1 MLEQF
6 EYLGEARDFAGE
18 IHEIFN
24 RVPLLDSLDLHE
36 TALLCNFLSCY
47 AAPRGSVLVEEGG
60 RGNFMLFLLTGSA
73 LVVKTDAQ
81 GIVHTVGTAGPGD
94 ALGEMA
100 MIDHQPRAATCI
112 ANEPVDFA
120 VLTEQAF
127 RDILLTLP
135 RLGNKVLL
143 LLLHV
148 MAERLRKS
156 QRDLLPQL
164 PVVAKPTGEA

>member
-1 MLEQF
+1 MLKKF
-6 EYLGEARDFAGE
+6 EYLGEAREFSGE

-36 TALLCNFLSCY
+36 TALLCNFLTCY
-47 AAPRGSVLVEEGG
+47 AAPRGSALVEEGE
-60 RGNFMLFLLTGSA
+60 RGDYMLFLLTGRAEVINTDSNGIIH
-73 LVVKTDAQ
+73 VVGFAE
-81 GIVHTVGTAGPGD
+81 PGD

-112 ANEPVDFA
+112 AVEPVDFA

-135 RLGNKVLL
+135 RLGNKLLL

-148 MAERLRKS
+148 MAERLRRS
-156 QRDLLPQL
+156 QRELLPQL
-164 PVVAKPTGEA
+164 PISMKTGLN